1 MRRDLIRI
9 LHVPVPIVAAN
20 TAREIADALQEDDR
34 LAREEGGERV
44 RYRERCEYEE
54 AVGRDPLQHVDLLT
68 LVAAAEF
75 QLVLAAHPAQR
86 CREIVDIFE
95 GVARAGDRITHRGIA
110 VYLNKWRPS
119 SDIETRRVFKSKV
132 CRQLMVLM
140 LAEEEFV
147 AQERESPHSD
157 DGRRKGVCFLGDKIL
172 RALVFAYG
180 EAGYAGA
187 ARRWR
192 IDLGELIEHV
202 IEVQRVARIE
212 VVVDLDAELIG
223 IIA

>member
-1 MRRDLIRI
+1 MNFGIRFGQLVTQSGIDGEMRRDLIRI
-9 LHVPVPIVAAN
+9 LHVHVPIVTAN

-34 LAREEGGERV
+34 LPKEEAGECV
-44 RYRERCEYEE
+44 RHRERHENEE

-86 CREIVDIFE
+86 CGEIVDIFE

-132 CRQLMVLM
+132 CRQLMILM

-147 AQERESPHSD
+147 AQERESSHSD
-157 DGRRKGVCFLGDKIL
+157 DGRLKGVCFLRDKIL
-172 RALVFAYG
+172 RALILAYR
-180 EAGYAGA
+180 EAGHAGA
-187 ARRWR
+187 ARR
-192 IDLGELIEHV
+192 
-202 IEVQRVARIE
+202 
-212 VVVDLDAELIG
+212 
-223 IIA
+223 